1 VAEKK
6 GAAPKKGTS
15 AGLQK
20 LYQVKDGKIH
30 RTRQH
35 CPKCGPGIFMAQHK
49 GRQSCGNCGH
59 TEFKQ
64 A

>member
-1 VAEKK
+1 MADKK
-6 GAAPKKGTS
+6 GGAPKKGTS

-20 LYQVKDGKIH
+20 LYNIKDGQVV

-35 CPKCGPGIFMAQHK
+35 CPKCGLGIFMAVHK
-49 GRQSCGNCGH
+49 DRVSCGRCGH
-59 TEFKQ
+59 TEPKK

>member
-1 VAEKK
+1 MADKK
-6 GAAPKKGTS
+6 PAAGKKGTS

-20 LYQVKDGKIH
+20 LYQVKDGKIN
-30 RTRQH
+30 RTRTH

-49 GRQSCGNCGH
+49 DRRSCGNCGH
-59 TEFKQ
+59 TEFNK